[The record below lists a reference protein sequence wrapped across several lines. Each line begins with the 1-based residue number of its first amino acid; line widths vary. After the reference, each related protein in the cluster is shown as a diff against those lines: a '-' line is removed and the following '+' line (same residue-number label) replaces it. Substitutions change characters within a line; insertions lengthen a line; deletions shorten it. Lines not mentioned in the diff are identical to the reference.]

1 MLPKNPTILLSIIN
15 MKLRDFYPS
24 LEELCNDLDESM
36 DEIKEILSTIGY
48 HYDEDL
54 NQFKEA

>member
-48 HYDEDL
+48 RYDEDL
-54 NQFKEA
+54 NQFKEV